1 MIGPNDLIAF
11 VTFDGHVY
19 ANQAVTRER
28 LGQPPEPAHALKAAL
43 ARWMRRR
50 HVWLAIEGRRIQGIA
65 AARPLS
71 APTAWEIDTLVDAGE
86 PGAEASV
93 VRALLEQAQQ
103 DARDDEVTHLL
114 VRLRA
119 NAPAAVGA
127 LRAGFT
133 QALGEQL
140 WRAPVLRG
148 LATPARAITV
158 EEATDADDHDL
169 FLLYCRAVP
178 VTARSAIAMTQR
190 EWLATRE
197 DHWLGRRSL
206 ALIARSQGHVAGM
219 ARLSTSHGSTH
230 IELLAVPDVP
240 GVAAALLAAAAP
252 RCPGGQPVLVLTPAV
267 AGPVAGELRATGF
280 EPDDEYVV
288 LSKRIARPVEETVT
302 VGAGIAVSGG

>member
-43 ARWMRRR
+43 AHWLRRR
-50 HVWLAIEGRRIQGIA
+50 HVWMDVEGRHIQGIA
-65 AARPLS
+65 TARPLAGPS
-71 APTAWEIDTLVDAGE
+71 AWELDTLVDAGE

-93 VRALLEQAQQ
+93 VGSLLQQ
-103 DARDDEVTHLL
+103 VQEDARDDAVTNLL
-114 VRLRA
+114 ARLRS
-119 NAPAAVGA
+119 NAPAVVGA
-127 LRAGFT
+127 MRAGFT

-148 LATPARAITV
+148 LAAPDRSITV
-158 EEATDADDHDL
+158 EEATEADTHDL

-197 DHWLGRRSL
+197 EDWLGRRSL
-206 ALIARSQGHVAGM
+206 ALVARSGGVVVGM
-219 ARLSTSHGSTH
+219 ARLSSAHGSTH
-230 IELLAVPDVP
+230 VELLAAPDAP
-240 GVAAALLAAAAP
+240 GAAGALLAAAAP
-252 RCPGGQPVLVLTPAV
+252 RSPSGHPVLVLTPAV
-267 AGPVAGELRATGF
+267 AGPAAGELRATGF
-280 EPDDEYVV
+280 EPDEEYVV
-288 LSKRIARPVEETVT
+288 LSKRVARPVEETVT
-302 VGAGIAVSGG
+302 VSAGVAVPGG